1 MGTQG
6 QEEKNDR
13 NRREY
18 SLQDEEYEDDDDDEH
33 FESGIEEEQEDRESE
48 FSNGKKPLKPE
59 NSSKDEEES
68 ILEVD
73 PETIQNTKFVN
84 IIDDQNM
91 AKRNNAAIRYETG
104 DLKTSNIQI

>member
-1 MGTQG
+1 M
-6 QEEKNDR
+6 
-13 NRREY
+13 
-18 SLQDEEYEDDDDDEH
+18 
-33 FESGIEEEQEDRESE
+33 
-48 FSNGKKPLKPE
+48 
-59 NSSKDEEES
+59 
-68 ILEVD
+68 D